1 MSNFQTTEE
10 EYRQYAK
17 LATSTESL
25 IYSDPKSSVAVFG
38 NFAEQLTREIMHL
51 EGFGD
56 WNLKQIDRINELK
69 YRGDYP
75 PIVTKYLDDICV
87 LAYYTFDREPHFMGN
102 INVLRDIV
110 GLKHIITT
118 KASSIHT

>member
-17 LATSTESL
+17 LATSAESL

-38 NFAEQLTREIMHL
+38 NFSEQLTREIMHL

-69 YRGDYP
+69 SRGDYP
-75 PIVTKYLDDICV
+75 PIVTKYLDDICI
-87 LAYYTFDREPHFMGN
+87 LAYYSFDREPSFMGN